1 MNERLQ
7 ILLEAGVIDPEAV
20 AIASEAQQ
28 ELETRGYAPETLETF
43 LTHLVMAATRILR
56 GEALTEDGSEILRSL
71 LDDPGE
77 ETYNRACSL
86 WEALPVHRIGYPPEE
101 MCYLM
106 IHLCALLSGQE
117 KEASSC

>member
-7 ILLEAGVIDPEAV
+7 ILLDARVIDPEAV
-20 AIASEAQQ
+20 AIAADAQR
-28 ELETRGYAPETLETF
+28 ELEARGYSPETLETF
-43 LTHLVMAATRILR
+43 LTHLVMAATRVNR
-56 GEALTEDGSEILRSL
+56 GEALTEDGAEIIRSL

-77 ETYNRACSL
+77 EIYRRACSL
-86 WEALPVHRIGYPPEE
+86 WEALPVHRISYPPEE
-101 MCYLM
+101 LCYLM